1 MYPNFMTGIINSE
14 AVRRITM
21 SEQQIY
27 LKHVTRAD
35 VKRVQQWLTDDRVV
49 ESWFGRYSYGNPA
62 HLGYHPE
69 QIEGITEDEWNKIF
83 ENPEHIIFSV
93 YSEADIH
100 IGEIHIAVEE
110 SLGDGQISI
119 LIGDAESWSQGYGTA
134 ALQETVNLALDTFGL
149 YRIWADI
156 PEYNEAALSLFSH
169 LAFTHEGTLRQSRP
183 HEGSRSDSVIMGMLR
198 TEFETQ

>member
-1 MYPNFMTGIINSE
+1 MYPNFMMGMINSE

-49 ESWFGRYSYGNPA
+49 ESWFGRYAYGNPA

-93 YSEADIH
+93 YNESDIH
-100 IGEIHIAVEE
+100 IGEIHVAIEE

-134 ALQETVNLALDTFGL
+134 ALRETVNLALVTFGL

-156 PEYNEAALSLFSH
+156 PEYNEAALALFSH
-169 LAFTHEGTLRQSRP
+169 LGFTHEGTLRQSRP

-198 TEFETQ
+198 TEFEAQ

>member
-1 MYPNFMTGIINSE
+1 MMGMMNSE

-100 IGEIHIAVEE
+100 IGEIHVAIEQ

-134 ALQETVNLALDTFGL
+134 ALRETVNLALVTFGL

-156 PEYNEAALSLFSH
+156 PEYNEAALALFSH
-169 LAFTHEGTLRQSRP
+169 LGFTHEGTLRQSRP

-198 TEFETQ
+198 TEFEAQ

>member
-1 MYPNFMTGIINSE
+1 MYPNFMMGMINSE
-14 AVRRITM
+14 AVRRIAM

-27 LKHVTRAD
+27 LKHVTRED
-35 VKRVQQWLTDDRVV
+35 VRRVQLWLTDDRVV

-100 IGEIHIAVEE
+100 IGEIHVAIEE

-119 LIGDAESWSQGYGTA
+119 LIGDAESWSKGYGTA
-134 ALQETVNLALDTFGL
+134 TLRETINLTLGTFGL
-149 YRIWADI
+149 FRIWADI
-156 PEYNEAALSLFSH
+156 PEYNEAALALFSH
-169 LAFTHEGTLRQSRP
+169 LGFTHEGTLRQSRP
-183 HEGSRSDSVIMGMLR
+183 HEGSRFDSVIMGMLR
-198 TEFETQ
+198 TEFEAP

>member
-1 MYPNFMTGIINSE
+1 MYPNFMMGMINSE

-49 ESWFGRYSYGNPA
+49 ESWFGRYAYGNPA

-100 IGEIHIAVEE
+100 IGEIHVAIEE

-134 ALQETVNLALDTFGL
+134 ALRETVNLALVTFGL

-156 PEYNEAALSLFSH
+156 PEYNEAALALFSH
-169 LAFTHEGTLRQSRP
+169 LGFTHEGTLRQSRP

-198 TEFETQ
+198 TEFEAQ

>member
-1 MYPNFMTGIINSE
+1 MMGMMNSE

-100 IGEIHIAVEE
+100 IGEIHVAVEE

-134 ALQETVNLALDTFGL
+134 ALRETVNLALVTFGL

-156 PEYNEAALSLFSH
+156 PEYNEAALALFSH
-169 LAFTHEGTLRQSRP
+169 LGFTHEGTLRQSRP

-198 TEFETQ
+198 TEFEAQ